1 MFSGWYDIHFAHP
14 NLLWLLA
21 VLAVLAGLWFYFR
34 YKKNY
39 GSMQVPSLSMFKDYT
54 SLKAMLL
61 PLLPILR
68 FLALAAI
75 IVALARPQSSSTQHR
90 ISSYGIDMV
99 ISMDV
104 SASMLAQD
112 FKPDRLEAAKD
123 VASQFIE
130 QRTND
135 RIGLVIFSGES
146 FTQVPITTDHKIVQS
161 QLQKI
166 RNGVLEDGTA
176 IGMGIGTAVNRLKD
190 SKAKSKVI
198 IIMTDGVNNTG
209 LVDPLMATEA
219 AMQYGIKIYTI
230 GIGTKGKAYMP
241 AYKLPD
247 GSIQYDYLDV
257 DIDEALM
264 QKIAD
269 MTGGR
274 YYRATDK
281 KSLKEIYKEIDQL
294 EKTEIESSQSVRV
307 AELFYPWAALALLL
321 IAVEQ
326 ILKYTLLR
334 TFP

>member
-14 NLLWLLA
+14 KLLWLLP
-21 VLAVLAGLWFYFR
+21 VLLIIALLWFYFR

-39 GSMQVPSLSMFKDYT
+39 GSIQVPSLSMFKDYA
-54 SLKAMLL
+54 SFKAMLL

-68 FLALAAI
+68 FLALVAI

-264 QKIAD
+264 QKIAN
-269 MTGGR
+269 MTGGK

-321 IAVEQ
+321 IVVEQ